1 VGLNVGHS
9 DAMAAGIRLGSR
21 VGVNGTEALV
31 VQTFADVPAGEL
43 LLYED
48 AWRSLALAV
57 NRGDA
62 AALLG
67 LQADSEVRLAPR

>member
-1 VGLNVGHS
+1 
-9 DAMAAGIRLGSR
+9 
-21 VGVNGTEALV
+21 VNGRGGLV
-31 VQTFADVPAGEL
+31 VQTFADVRAGEL

-62 AALLG
+62 AQLLG
-67 LQADSEVRLAPR
+67 LARDDEVRLTPR

>member
-1 VGLNVGHS
+1 MH
-9 DAMAAGIRLGSR
+9 
-21 VGVNGTEALV
+21 
-31 VQTFADVPAGEL
+31 TFADVGAGEL

-67 LQADSEVRLAPR
+67 LRPDDEVRLAPR